1 MDITRNAPGR
11 AEWRAYWPLPFA
23 AAAGQ
28 ATAAVHTYSLGIFMK
43 PLEQAFG
50 WGRAD
55 ISLGLS
61 IAVVISA
68 MFSFVVGLLVDRTGP
83 RIIGIIGVVMVTG
96 GVSMLGTATGTLLN
110 WYLLWLI
117 ISVGLCGIL
126 PSVWS
131 SAINSRFYASRGLAL
146 AITLSGGAVA
156 SSLVPLSSAWLV
168 EHYGWRMGYVGLGAL
183 WAAII
188 LPPLLLFFRG
198 ANDGA
203 EGRARRASAA
213 NRSAQTG
220 VAVAPLPGLTMRE
233 AFSGA
238 ALYKQMVAGGCYS
251 LTLVGLIFHL
261 APILQDRG
269 MAPIAAAANVG
280 LVGIFSII
288 GRITTGTLLDRFP
301 SHIVGG
307 LSYVLPTLACVLLLL
322 PGAGTPALI
331 GAVVVLGL
339 AVGSELDVITY
350 LASRHFGMRHFTAL
364 FGVVYI
370 PIAVGSA
377 MSTYLAGLTHDVT
390 GTYTLFIE
398 LSIAG
403 MLLGALALFTLGKPP
418 VWEDETTPTGASP
431 AAQ

>member
-1 MDITRNAPGR
+1 MNTTRNSTAS

-23 AAAGQ
+23 AAAGM

-43 PLEQAFG
+43 PLQEAFG

-68 MFSFVVGLLVDRTGP
+68 VFSFFVGLAVDRVGP
-83 RIIGIIGVVMVTG
+83 RIIGIIGVVTVTG
-96 GVSMLGTATGTLLN
+96 GVSLLGTATGTLLN
-110 WYLLWLI
+110 WYLLWVI
-117 ISVGLCGIL
+117 ISLGLCGIL

-131 SAINSRFYASRGLAL
+131 SAVNSRFFASRGLAL
-146 AITLSGGAVA
+146 AITLCGGAVA
-156 SSLVPLSSAWLV
+156 SSLVPMSSAWLL
-168 EHYGWRMGYVGLGAL
+168 ESYGWRLGYAGLGAL

-188 LPPLLLFFRG
+188 LPPVLLFFRG

-203 EGRARRASAA
+203 ERRARQAASATTTA
-213 NRSAQTG
+213 ETG
-220 VAVAPLPGLTMRE
+220 VATAALPGLSVRE
-233 AFSGA
+233 ALRGS

-269 MAPIAAAANVG
+269 MTPMAAAANVG

-288 GRITTGTLLDRFP
+288 GRISTGALLDRFP
-301 SHIVGG
+301 SNIVGA

-350 LASRHFGMRHFTAL
+350 LASRHFGMRHYTAL

-377 MSTYLAGLTHDVT
+377 MSSYLAGLTHDLT
-390 GTYTLFIE
+390 GTYTLFIQ

-403 MLLGALALFTLGKPP
+403 MLIGALALFTLGKPP
-418 VWEDETTPTGASP
+418 VWEDETGP
-431 AAQ
+431 AERGSAPH